1 MFQSRLHRRNHSG
14 GGATSK
20 TTPTPVVNGFSSR
33 IPTSLQ
39 HVFLSSNRGH
49 DVDKP
54 PPLQVA
60 NRAFRTLWSKTFKG
74 GKSTNGAAAAEPKKV
89 ELSAKAQEAALVAAK
104 AGCVMTAINVT
115 AVETVEVREVEATC
129 LDSILA
135 QKSFSHTRSLYT
147 LYTLYTQYIYIQ
159 EETPEI
165 SPQDFLD
172 ALVANRGYPTTRYA
186 TLQTAFYCQPTALQ
200 QASYSRYLIDLVKAN
215 DTQTLQACLTS
226 GLSVNPCNTFGESLL
241 HMVCRRGDAA
251 LLSLMLEAG
260 TDLHVADDYGRTPLH
275 DACWAPSLFPDVL
288 SLLLRQNPANVSM
301 FFLQDARG
309 SLPLS
314 YVRKEHWA
322 DWILFLDR
330 DKDLYWP
337 ITMEHD
343 VASLT
348 LPYLHQGPKTRVV
361 PHPRNALTLELAS
374 MVANGR
380 LAPHEAALLKADVT
394 TASTAEDDGTVE
406 ESYSSDGSE
415 DSDYSDSDASYSD
428 DDDSD
433 DDDDEVLLEGLQ
445 GMLQTQPTRQ

>member
-1 MFQSRLHRRNHSG
+1 MLDFLIYTLSCSH
-14 GGATSK
+14 T
-20 TTPTPVVNGFSSR
+20 FS
-33 IPTSLQ
+33 L
-39 HVFLSSNRGH
+39 
-49 DVDKP
+49 
-54 PPLQVA
+54 
-60 NRAFRTLWSKTFKG
+60 
-74 GKSTNGAAAAEPKKV
+74 
-89 ELSAKAQEAALVAAK
+89 
-104 AGCVMTAINVT
+104 
-115 AVETVEVREVEATC
+115 
-129 LDSILA
+129 
-135 QKSFSHTRSLYT
+135 SFS
-147 LYTLYTQYIYIQ
+147 Q
-159 EETPEI
+159 EQHEV

-200 QASYSRYLIDLVKAN
+200 QASYSRYLIDLIKAH
-215 DTQTLQACLTS
+215 DEKTFAACMTS
-226 GLSVNPCNTFGESLL
+226 GLSVNPCNAFGESLL

-251 LLSLMLEAG
+251 LLQIMLEAG

-275 DACWAPSLFPDVL
+275 DACWAPNLFPDVL
-288 SLLLRQNPANVSM
+288 SLLLRQHAANVSM
-301 FFLQDARG
+301 FFMQDARG

-330 DKDLYWP
+330 DKDVYWP

-348 LPYLHQGPKTRVV
+348 LPHLHQGPKTRVV

-394 TASTAEDDGTVE
+394 SAASVDDGTVE
-406 ESYSSDGSE
+406 ESYSSDES
-415 DSDYSDSDASYSD
+415 DSDYSDSDSDDASYSD

-433 DDDDEVLLEGLQ
+433 EDDEVLLEGLQ
-445 GMLQTQPTRQ
+445 GMLQTTQPSRQ